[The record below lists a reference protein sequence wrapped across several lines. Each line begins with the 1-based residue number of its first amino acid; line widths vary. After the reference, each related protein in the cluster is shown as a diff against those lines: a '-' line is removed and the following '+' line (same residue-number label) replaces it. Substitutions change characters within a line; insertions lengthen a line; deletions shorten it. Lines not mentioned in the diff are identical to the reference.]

1 MADNVEQKADVREK
15 RSVSFDEK
23 EMTDITT
30 KLTLKTVKNGDPSA
44 WAPIAATEEVSPE
57 SQTVKIIIF

>member
-1 MADNVEQKADVREK
+1 
-15 RSVSFDEK
+15 
-23 EMTDITT
+23 MTDITT
-30 KLTLKTVKNGDPSA
+30 KLTLRTVKNGDPSA